1 MSTRTAAVSVTAQSS
16 PVLPPPVDRRRRRR
30 SDPAVN
36 PLSPATEAVE
46 PGGGR
51 APLGGQELA
60 AGLTSCQG
68 LMPDCSVDPQDSS
81 VVWQSVSSAGAR
93 LVLPR
98 SGICTRRYSCPIS
111 HIHSLTHSLTHS
123 FIQHIVDQQSIMFY
137 RRLLQSSDV
146 ILSTLLRCKQ
156 SDIHALNIASRHRQ
170 SLITCSETIYGTAMS
185 VK

>member
-46 PGGGR
+46 PGGGP
-51 APLGGQELA
+51 APLDGQELA

-68 LMPDCSVDPQDSS
+68 LMPACSVDPQDSAI
-81 VVWQSVSSAGAR
+81 VWQTVSSAGAR

-98 SGICTRRYSCPIS
+98 SGICTRPYSCPIS
-111 HIHSLTHSLTHS
+111 HIHSFFHSFTHSLTHS
-123 FIQHIVDQQSIMFY
+123 FIHSFNKLLISKVLCFIDVYY
-137 RRLLQSSDV
+137 RVL
-146 ILSTLLRCKQ
+146 T
-156 SDIHALNIASRHRQ
+156 
-170 SLITCSETIYGTAMS
+170 
-185 VK
+185 